1 MLVLGCWRRVL
12 VLRVMGVGSMGLW
25 GGGLDLALAG
35 GWRGVE
41 YHRRLQHSVEFD
53 GVIVTKGTG
62 KAWGTSPTL

>member
-1 MLVLGCWRRVL
+1 
-12 VLRVMGVGSMGLW
+12 MGLW